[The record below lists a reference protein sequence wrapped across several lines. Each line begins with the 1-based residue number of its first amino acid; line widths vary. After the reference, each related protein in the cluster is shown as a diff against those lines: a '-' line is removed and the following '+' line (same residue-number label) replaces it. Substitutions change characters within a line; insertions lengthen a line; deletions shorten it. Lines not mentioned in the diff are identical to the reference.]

1 MNLCDPLRH
10 NCDRGQSAGVNS
22 QNGDGSTVKVSIP
35 YNCHCQCCV
44 HGHTHTYFPLCK
56 QMAKPYDFLFKLVL
70 VGDMGV
76 GKTSVLARYAE
87 DTFTITSTLGELLRV

>member
-1 MNLCDPLRH
+1 ML
-10 NCDRGQSAGVNS
+10 V
-22 QNGDGSTVKVSIP
+22 
-35 YNCHCQCCV
+35 
-44 HGHTHTYFPLCK
+44 LCK

-87 DTFTITSTLGELLRV
+87 DTFTITSTLGELAVAGLTYCTM